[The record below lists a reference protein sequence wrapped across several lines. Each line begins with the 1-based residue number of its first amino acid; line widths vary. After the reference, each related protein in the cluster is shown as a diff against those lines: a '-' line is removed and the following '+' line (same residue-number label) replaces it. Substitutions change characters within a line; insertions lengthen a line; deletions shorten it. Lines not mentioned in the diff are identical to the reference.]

1 MAATDDIDLS
11 NPQPLVRAKNRRRM
25 AWIAL
30 SALIT
35 SAFILIFVVGESRL
49 KALQGLLEL
58 YWMSLAA
65 VILGYM
71 GGEIMALKN
80 LTQK

>member
-1 MAATDDIDLS
+1 MSDDIDVN
-11 NPQPLVRAKNRRRM
+11 NPQPLIRAKNRRRM

-30 SALIT
+30 IALLVSATL
-35 SAFILIFVVGESRL
+35 LMFVVSPERL
-49 KALQGLLEL
+49 KALSGLLEL

-80 LTQK
+80 LSKK

>member
-1 MAATDDIDLS
+1 MAEIDPN
-11 NPQPLVRAKNRRRM
+11 NPQPLMRAKNRRRM
-25 AWIAL
+25 AWGALIAL
-30 SALIT
+30 IVSAVMLM
-35 SAFILIFVVGESRL
+35 FVVGDNRL
-49 KALQGLLEL
+49 KMLTGLLEL

-80 LTQK
+80 LTKRK

>member
-1 MAATDDIDLS
+1 MIMTDINMD

-30 SALIT
+30 TAMIV
-35 SAFILIFVVGESRL
+35 SAFVLIFIVGESRL

-80 LTQK
+80 LTKK